1 MSLRLLEQLTRAWK
15 KEWSLADLG
24 IGTGILA
31 LAAKRFGAE
40 SVVGID
46 ADPTAISTAESN
58 ARLNKIDDV
67 SFRLGDVRKWKPVRK
82 IDIVTANLYFD
93 LLIEILPKLNRSRW
107 LILSGVLRAQ
117 QNQFLRAMRRNN
129 IEIVKVRRR
138 GKWIAVLGKGG
149 ACVPLATQAAT
160 KSEFCATLGLHE

>member
-1 MSLRLLEQLTRAWK
+1 
-15 KEWSLADLG
+15 
-24 IGTGILA
+24 
-31 LAAKRFGAE
+31 
-40 SVVGID
+40 V
-46 ADPTAISTAESN
+46 
-58 ARLNKIDDV
+58 
-67 SFRLGDVRKWKPVRK
+67 KPVRK

-149 ACVPLATQAAT
+149 ACVPLATQAAP